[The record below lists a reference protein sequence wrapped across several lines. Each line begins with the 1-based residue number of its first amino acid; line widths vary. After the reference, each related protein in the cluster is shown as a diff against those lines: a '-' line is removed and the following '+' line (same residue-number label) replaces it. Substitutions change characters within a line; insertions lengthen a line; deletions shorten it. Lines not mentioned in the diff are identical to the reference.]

1 MSSTPRGERLI
12 ITLLGNRN
20 SGKSSLINALTN
32 QEIAIVSETPGTTT
46 DPVDK
51 RYELLPLGPVTFYD
65 TAGLD
70 DIGELGAKRVQ
81 ATYRVLFR
89 TDMAIFVNDGN
100 TFSASELEFLERIRE
115 MKIPLLVAFNKR
127 DLRPV
132 APANLEYCQKHGLN
146 WVSVSASQKENI
158 LAAKEKLIELAPA
171 HLKTERPLVSDLVRA
186 GDRVILVTPIDSAAP
201 KGRLI
206 LPQVQVLRDL
216 LDSGTVALVVR
227 EFELKQA
234 LAALKEDPDLVITD
248 SQAIEVVVRDLPPQ
262 VKLTTFSIL
271 FARYKGDLDILAAG
285 IRQIDKLR
293 DGDKILIAEAC
304 SHHVQKDDIGRV
316 KLPRWLREYTG
327 KDLVFET
334 YAGHDFP
341 PNLEEYSLCVHCGA
355 CMLNQMEMSR
365 RIVEAQRRG
374 VPITNYGLTIAKVH
388 GYFDRAIAPLNIVP
402 PEDREPGNPL

>member
-32 QEIAIVSETPGTTT
+32 QEIAIVSDTPGTTT

-70 DIGELGAKRVQ
+70 DTGELGSKRVQ
-81 ATYRVLFR
+81 ATFRVLFR

-100 TFSASELEFLERIRE
+100 PFSASELEFLQRIRG
-115 MKIPLLVAFNKR
+115 MKIPLLVAFNKQ
-127 DLRPV
+127 DLGTP
-132 APANLEYCQKHGLN
+132 APANLDYCLKHGLD
-146 WVSVSASQKENI
+146 WVSVSASHKENI

-171 HLKTERPLVSDLVRA
+171 HLKEDRPLVSDIVKP
-186 GDRVILVTPIDSAAP
+186 GERVILVTPIDSAAP

-216 LDSGTVALVVR
+216 LDSGTVLLVVR

-248 SQAIEVVVRDLPPQ
+248 SQAIEPVVRDLPPS

-271 FARYKGDLDILAAG
+271 FARYKGDLSILAEG
-285 IRQIDKLR
+285 VRQIDKLK
-293 DGDKILIAEAC
+293 DGDRVLIAEAC

-316 KLPRWLREYTG
+316 KLPRWLREYTK
-327 KDLVFET
+327 KDLIFET

-341 PNLEEYSLCVHCGA
+341 PNLEEYALCVHCGA

-388 GYFDRAIAPLNIVP
+388 GYFDRSIAPL
-402 PEDREPGNPL
+402 GL

>member
-1 MSSTPRGERLI
+1 MSSIPRGERLI

-32 QEIAIVSETPGTTT
+32 QEIAIVSDTPGTTT

-70 DIGELGAKRVQ
+70 DTGELGEKRVQ

-100 TFSASELEFLERIRE
+100 TFTANELEFLERIRD

-127 DLRPV
+127 DLRSV
-132 APANLEYCQKHGLN
+132 APANLEYCQEHGLA
-146 WVSVSASQKENI
+146 WVSVSASRKENI
-158 LAAKEKLIELAPA
+158 TEAKEKLIELAPA
-171 HLKTERPLVSDLVRA
+171 RLKEDRPLVRDIVSP

-216 LDSGTVALVVR
+216 LDSGAVTSVVR

-234 LAALKEDPDLVITD
+234 LEALKEDPDLVITD
-248 SQAIEVVVRDLPPQ
+248 SQAIDVVVGDLPPQ
-262 VKLTTFSIL
+262 VRLTTFSIL
-271 FARYKGDLDILAAG
+271 FARYKGDLGILANG

-293 DGDKILIAEAC
+293 DGDRVLIAEAC
-304 SHHVQKDDIGRV
+304 SHHVQEDDIGRV
-316 KLPRWLREYTG
+316 KLPRWLKEYTK
-327 KDLVFET
+327 KDLFFET

-341 PNLEEYSLCVHCGA
+341 PNLEEYALCVHCGA
-355 CMLNQMEMSR
+355 CMLNQMEMTR

-388 GYFDRAIAPLNIVP
+388 GYFERAIAPLNTSP
-402 PEDREPGNPL
+402 TDK

>member
-32 QEIAIVSETPGTTT
+32 QEIAIVSDTPGTTT

-51 RYELLPLGPVTFYD
+51 RYELLPLGPVTLYD

-70 DIGELGAKRVQ
+70 DIGELGEKRVQ

-89 TDMAIFVNDGN
+89 SDMAIFVNDGSA
-100 TFSASELEFLERIRE
+100 FSASELSFLERIRE
-115 MKIPLLVAFNKR
+115 MKIPVLVAFNKS
-127 DLRPV
+127 DLRPP
-132 APANLEYCQKHGLN
+132 AAANLEYCHTHCLT
-146 WVSVSASQKENI
+146 WVATSTSRKETI
-158 LAAKEKLIELAPA
+158 PAAKEKLIGLAPQRY
-171 HLKTERPLVSDLVRA
+171 TEDRPLVRDIVKP
-186 GDRVILVTPIDSAAP
+186 GDRVILVTPIDAAAP

-216 LDSGTVALVVR
+216 LDGGAVPVVVR
-227 EFELKQA
+227 DLELKHA

-248 SQAIEVVVRDLPPQ
+248 SQAIEQVVRDLPQ
-262 VKLTTFSIL
+262 SVKLTTFSIL
-271 FARYKGDLDILAAG
+271 FARYKGDLGILANG
-285 IRQIDKLR
+285 IRQIDKLQ
-293 DGDKILIAEAC
+293 DGDKVLIAEAC
-304 SHHVQKDDIGRV
+304 SHHVQEDDIGRV
-316 KLPRWLREYTG
+316 KIPRWLKTYTQ
-327 KDLVFET
+327 KELVFET

-341 PNLEEYSLCVHCGA
+341 PNLEDFALCVHCGA
-355 CMLNQMEMSR
+355 CMLNQMEMTR

-388 GYFDRAIAPLNIVP
+388 GYFDRAIAPLGI
-402 PEDREPGNPL
+402 

>member
-32 QEIAIVSETPGTTT
+32 QEIAIVSDTPGTTT

-70 DIGELGAKRVQ
+70 DTGELGEKRVQ

-100 TFSASELEFLERIRE
+100 TFTGNELSFLERVRE

-127 DLRPV
+127 DLHPV
-132 APANLEYCQKHGLN
+132 APANLEHCQKHGLT
-146 WVSVSASQKENI
+146 WVSVSASRKENI
-158 LAAKEKLIELAPA
+158 LEAKEKLIALAPA
-171 HLKTERPLVSDLVRA
+171 HLKEDRPLVRDIVSPR
-186 GDRVILVTPIDSAAP
+186 DRVILVTPIDSASP

-216 LDSGTVALVVR
+216 LDSGAVTSVVR

-234 LAALKEDPDLVITD
+234 LVALKEDPDLVITD
-248 SQAIEVVVRDLPPQ
+248 SQAIDVVVRDLPPR

-271 FARYKGDLDILAAG
+271 FARYKGDLGILAQG

-293 DGDKILIAEAC
+293 DGDRVLIAEAC
-304 SHHVQKDDIGRV
+304 SHHVQEDDIGRV
-316 KLPRWLREYTG
+316 KLPRWLKEYTK

-341 PNLEEYSLCVHCGA
+341 PNLEEYALCVHCGA
-355 CMLNQMEMSR
+355 CMLNQMEMTR

-388 GYFDRAIAPLNIVP
+388 GYFERAIAPLNIFP
-402 PEDREPGNPL
+402 TDK

>member
-32 QEIAIVSETPGTTT
+32 QEIAIVSDTPGTTT

-51 RYELLPLGPVTFYD
+51 RYESFPGPVTLYD

-70 DIGELGAKRVQ
+70 DIGELGEKRVQ

-89 TDMAIFVNDGN
+89 SDMAIFVNDGSA
-100 TFSASELEFLERIRE
+100 FSASELSFLERIRE
-115 MKIPLLVAFNKR
+115 MKIPVLVAFNKS
-127 DLRPV
+127 DLRPP
-132 APANLEYCQKHGLN
+132 AAANLEYCQTHGLT
-146 WVSVSASQKENI
+146 WVAISASRKENI
-158 LAAKEKLIELAPA
+158 TAAKEKLIELAPQRY
-171 HLKTERPLVSDLVRA
+171 TEDRPLVRDIVKP
-186 GDRVILVTPIDSAAP
+186 GDRVILVTPIDAAAP

-216 LDSGTVALVVR
+216 LDGGAVPVVVR
-227 EFELKQA
+227 DLELKHA

-248 SQAIEVVVRDLPPQ
+248 SQAIEQVVRDLPQ
-262 VKLTTFSIL
+262 SVKLTTFSIL
-271 FARYKGDLDILAAG
+271 FARYKGDLGILANG
-285 IRQIDKLR
+285 IRQIDKLQ
-293 DGDKILIAEAC
+293 DGDKVLIAEAC
-304 SHHVQKDDIGRV
+304 SHHVQEDDIGRV
-316 KLPRWLREYTG
+316 KIPRWLKTYTQ
-327 KDLVFET
+327 KELVFET

-341 PNLEEYSLCVHCGA
+341 PNLEDFALCVHCGA
-355 CMLNQMEMSR
+355 CMLNQMEMTR

-388 GYFDRAIAPLNIVP
+388 GYFDRAIAPLGI
-402 PEDREPGNPL
+402 